1 MGKAQTIRIVTA
13 FAVIGIA
20 VPLTVIAN
28 SRAGVAG
35 TDVGSLA
42 AQAGSTVSG
51 ATGSS
56 AGTAAGS
63 SATSSGATTNTSAS
77 GSGSTT
83 NYPADKMTVA
93 ASKLAQISPNAD
105 VVLLSGKM
113 RTSNPA
119 DLTFSVTLECSILTA
134 VANNAKDSQTAE
146 GQVQVWIEVDG
157 HNVGVEP
164 AQPGQGDDG
173 KVTFCNR
180 TYTVTTNFMNE
191 SGDVLDQYIAT
202 KDANAFNW
210 EAMNVGAQIHTIEVH
225 ATLTASSTD
234 PTKDQAQAE
243 VGNRT
248 LVVNTTQTAQNQAQ

>member
-1 MGKAQTIRIVTA
+1 MGKARTIRLATA
-13 FAVIGIA
+13 LTVIGVG

-28 SRAGVAG
+28 SRGTQATDLAGSAV
-35 TDVGSLA
+35 
-42 AQAGSTVSG
+42 QAGSQLNG

-56 AGTAAGS
+56 ATSAGTSAGTAS
-63 SATSSGATTNTSAS
+63 SSSTPSAS
-77 GSGSTT
+77 STT
-83 NYPADKMTVA
+83 HYPADKMTVA
-93 ASKLAQISPNAD
+93 ASKLAQISPQGD

-157 HNVGVEP
+157 KNVGVEP

-180 TYTVTTNFMNE
+180 TYTVTTNFTNE

-210 EAMNVGAQIHTIEVH
+210 EAMNVGAQVHTIEVH

-248 LVVNTTQTAQNQAQ
+248 LVVNTTENAQNQAQ